1 MLSSDKPVTV
11 RSEDYLHNRLSKIT
25 CTPLGK
31 VSADHGRFRRACFFV
46 GILVVVFACA
56 AWLLRVLTKR
66 KVRYLLK
73 GSSVLKLQVRLST

>member
-66 KVRYLLK
+66 KFVYLLK